1 MSKIIYCD
9 KCKKK
14 QPAKKEAGWVSLAI
28 SARGFE
34 RVPQLSNGYLSWDL
48 CSKCGENVIKRILK

>member
-14 QPAKKEAGWVSLAI
+14 QSTKKEDGWVSLTL
-28 SARGFE
+28 SSRGFE
-34 RVPQLSNGYLSWDL
+34 KIPEINSGYLSWDL
-48 CSKCGENVIKRILK
+48 CPKCGEIVIKKILK